1 MSPAMPD
8 STPLPVILIADDHT
22 DDLCHLRRR
31 LDAAKIKNPVVTFS
45 DGDRLISFLRATC
58 VRGTREKSLRPGLLF
73 LDLDLPRG
81 ASFEALQW
89 LRENRLLDTTRT
101 VVMTNQTGGPRVARA
116 LGLGVVHFLG
126 KRPTTATVA
135 AHLKAMES

>member
-1 MSPAMPD
+1 MPD
-8 STPLPVILIADDHT
+8 FASLPVILIADDHT
-22 DDLCHLRRR
+22 EDLFHLRRR
-31 LDAAKIKNPVVTFS
+31 LDAAKSRNPIVTFN

-89 LRENRLLDTTRT
+89 LHENRLLETLRT
-101 VVMTNQTGGPRVARA
+101 VVLTNQIDGPRITRA
-116 LGLGVVHFLG
+116 MELGVVHFLG
-126 KRPTTATVA
+126 KHPTTATVA
-135 AHLKAMES
+135 AHLKAIRG